1 MWWSKSRCRRPFR
14 PPAYRRQGWRRQE
27 KGPRNRSKEKETG
40 GEHGELRA
48 ARSRRVDRQGW
59 REGKS
64 PHALLPRAP
73 RACLFERDLG
83 WTGRRRRASSRRRP
97 GRPPRRVAAG
107 LVGRRQKKPSRH
119 GWRQEPEIRLRRK
132 RGSETKP
139 KGGAPPPERTLER
152 TVQGAR
158 GGGAHPTKRPKN
170 DRQGTQ
176 KKTKPPQGCGGKFQ
190 DRVKRKGAG
199 KRSRGLKNRGVMK
212 RRKFK

>member
-1 MWWSKSRCRRPFR
+1 MMWCEKSRCRRPFR

-27 KGPRNRSKEKETG
+27 KGLRNRSKEKETG
-40 GEHGELRA
+40 GEHGEPRA

-64 PHALLPRAP
+64 PRALLPRAP

-132 RGSETKP
+132 RGSETQP
-139 KGGAPPPERTLER
+139 KGTPFPRPNGRWNAAFRER
-152 TVQGAR
+152 GR
-158 GGGAHPTKRPKN
+158 GGRPYEEAKKRQAGDPEKN
-170 DRQGTQ
+170 KAPARMRGQIQGLGE
-176 KKTKPPQGCGGKFQ
+176 K
-190 DRVKRKGAG
+190 
-199 KRSRGLKNRGVMK
+199 
-212 RRKFK
+212 